1 MSGSKYYLLK
11 HTLYASIGG
20 YVEDLDIIDI
30 SYDRETLVELI
41 RDILDDDNITEIN
54 DMGVDEF
61 EFNENDFKWTIEYKR
76 YGMCMR
82 DTVLYKI
89 LERIEQKMAKKTI
102 TSLLEK
108 IETEVNKSYAGVEEY
123 AATLE
128 DTGVITNH
136 LDKIGNLIEQVKEM
150 I

>member
-1 MSGSKYYLLK
+1 
-11 HTLYASIGG
+11 
-20 YVEDLDIIDI
+20 
-30 SYDRETLVELI
+30 
-41 RDILDDDNITEIN
+41 
-54 DMGVDEF
+54 
-61 EFNENDFKWTIEYKR
+61 
-76 YGMCMR
+76 
-82 DTVLYKI
+82 
-89 LERIEQKMAKKTI
+89 MAKKTI